1 MHGDYMLVQILGMLI
16 IGLLVG
22 ALARFLVPGRDP
34 MGCLT
39 TSLLGIAGSFVGGFL
54 YRFLVH
60 TAPAARITYVYPGF
74 LVSLIGAILVLVL
87 FRVVR
92 R

>member
-1 MHGDYMLVQILGMLI
+1 MLVHILGMLI

-34 MGCLT
+34 MGCVT

-54 YRFLVH
+54 YRFLIH
-60 TAPAARITYVYPGF
+60 PTPGARITYVYPGF
-74 LVSLIGAILVLVL
+74 LLSLIGAILVLVL